1 MNIEWMKPDEL
12 IPYPGNAKMHPPAQV
27 DHIANS
33 IKSFGWQQPIVVDSE
48 NVVII
53 GHGRLMAAKQLMLDT
68 VPVVRATDL
77 TEEQVN
83 ALRLA
88 DNKTNESE
96 WDFGKLEEELAAL
109 DIAGIDMSQYGFEDM
124 ASSIANEE
132 PEGKGSMKE
141 RYLVP
146 PFSIIYGN
154 KPDWIARKRMWVDF
168 GIHSEIG
175 RGGQLVFQFPQWMER
190 GSSYDGRA
198 N

>member
-1 MNIEWMKPDEL
+1 MNIEWMKPGDL
-12 IPYPGNAKMHPPAQV
+12 TPYPANAKLHPPAQV

-33 IKSFGWQQPIVVDSE
+33 IKAFGWQQPIVVDSE

-77 TEEQVN
+77 TEDQVN

-109 DIAGIDMSQYGFEDM
+109 DIAGIDMSNFGFDDLYASGGATEEKEASLDEKYQLIVDCESETDMEQKYGVLQE
-124 ASSIANEE
+124 
-132 PEGKGSMKE
+132 
-141 RYLVP
+141 V
-146 PFSIIYGN
+146 
-154 KPDWIARKRMWVDF
+154 
-168 GIHSEIG
+168 GIECRVST
-175 RGGQLVFQFPQWMER
+175 L
-190 GSSYDGRA
+190 
-198 N
+198 

>member
-1 MNIEWMKPDEL
+1 MNIEWVDPTTL
-12 IPYPGNAKMHPPAQV
+12 IPYEKNAKMHPPAQV

-53 GHGRLMAAKQLMLDT
+53 GHGRLLAAKQLHLEK

-109 DIAGIDMSQYGFEDM
+109 DIAGFDMTAFGFDDQDEQIPENLDAEEDTEHKIFVKLTFQNYQDY
-124 ASSIANEE
+124 APHEEELKKIAE
-132 PEGKGSMKE
+132 
-141 RYLVP
+141 
-146 PFSIIYGN
+146 
-154 KPDWIARKRMWVDF
+154 
-168 GIHSEIG
+168 EIG
-175 RGGQLVFQFPQWMER
+175 AEFGLMKG
-190 GSSYDGRA
+190 
-198 N
+198 